1 MKKIIGIFLFLGLLG
16 SGAFADV
23 MLSANFGGIYETVVF
38 DDLSVLEVKGLDYG
52 LNCLIVNDNDFAMRF
67 NLAVPVTNAGAGVI
81 VTAGFGK
88 AIYQNEKFFSVLTS
102 CVGFNYFEKVGT
114 EYEEVI
120 SGYTYRFRDTNHFP
134 SFKVG
139 VDFTNV
145 CMLNKLS
152 GFIFNLG
159 AYYDIGAFVQDVH
172 RLNSYGVAS
181 DPSASDSAY
190 FFHAFSISP
199 SFGFC
204 MKFGS

>member
-1 MKKIIGIFLFLGLLG
+1 MKKKIGILLFLGLLG

-23 MLSANFGGIYETVVF
+23 MLSANFGGIYETMVF
-38 DDLSVLEVKGLDYG
+38 DDLSVAEVKGLDYG
-52 LNCLIVNDNDFAMRF
+52 LNCLVVNDSDFAMRF
-67 NLAVPVTNAGAGVI
+67 NFAVPVTNVGAGVI
-81 VTAGFGK
+81 VTAGIGK

-114 EYEEVI
+114 EYEEEI
-120 SGYTYRFRDTNHFP
+120 SGYTYGFKDTNHLP

-145 CMLNKLS
+145 YMLNKLS

-159 AYYDIGAFVQDVH
+159 AYYDIGAFVQNVH
-172 RLNSYGVAS
+172 CLTSYGGS
-181 DPSASDSAY
+181 SISDSESSH
-190 FFHAFSISP
+190 FLHAFSISP